1 MFLLK
6 KILILFV
13 RLYQVTLSPF
23 LGANKCR
30 YQPTCSHYAI
40 EALEEW
46 GPFKGSYL
54 AARRIWR
61 CHPWSKRPMYDP
73 VPKRDEKQN
82 DAV

>member
-1 MFLLK
+1 MWLLK
-6 KILILFV
+6 QILILFI

-40 EALEEW
+40 EALQEW

-54 AARRIWR
+54 AAKRIWR
-61 CHPWSKRPMYDP
+61 CHPWSKHPIHDP
-73 VPKRDEKQN
+73 VPKKADG
-82 DAV
+82 

>member
-1 MFLLK
+1 MWLLK

-40 EALEEW
+40 EALEIW
-46 GPFKGSYL
+46 GPFKGTYL
-54 AARRIWR
+54 AAKRILR
-61 CHPWSKRPMYDP
+61 CHPWSKHPIMDP
-73 VPKRDEKQN
+73 VPSKSDESIQ
-82 DAV
+82 